1 MVASSETWSPTK
13 QPVRT
18 TVRPQ
23 SRWRGVAA
31 VSGSRGLVPVH
42 PEPVPPHG
50 SSTSSRPPV
59 WDVHSALLEHRRRA
73 RKQDCSRFHTFT
85 WVFPTACDKHA
96 LTEKPRK
103 PAFCEASRF
112 QSGNGTRSAKGPAAC
127 LRTNLTAGDFTRSAG
142 NCLGTHQ
149 ACTKNGQQNITL
161 ANSSSS
167 PVARLTSRV
176 CNMRLRRT
184 GTPSSYGLPKV

>member
-1 MVASSETWSPTK
+1 MSPQSPVVEDWYPCTQNQYLPMVA
-13 QPVRT
+13 VRH
-18 TVRPQ
+18 
-23 SRWRGVAA
+23 
-31 VSGSRGLVPVH
+31 RGLRS
-42 PEPVPPHG
+42 G
-50 SSTSSRPPV
+50 TCT
-59 WDVHSALLEHRRRA
+59 SALPEHRRRA

-112 QSGNGTRSAKGPAAC
+112 QSGNGTRSAKGPAAW
-127 LRTNLTAGDFTRSAG
+127 LRTNLTAGDFTRSVG